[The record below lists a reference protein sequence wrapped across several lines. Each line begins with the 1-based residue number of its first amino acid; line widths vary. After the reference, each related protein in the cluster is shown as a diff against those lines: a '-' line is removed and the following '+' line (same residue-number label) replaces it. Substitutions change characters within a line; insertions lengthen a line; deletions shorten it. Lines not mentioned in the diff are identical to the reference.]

1 MGGIHLIM
9 YKSLSKEKSIAT
21 IVLLIAILIL
31 PTTTR
36 AQKMY
41 DLWVASSQVS
51 SDNCNDLST
60 IAEVS
65 GIVNYNP
72 ETKTLTLQNATINS
86 GDKDAISSKI
96 DGLIVKVIGTNNLVS
111 AHTAIGLRTPL
122 TITGE
127 GTLNV
132 EGGDNCAI
140 FAMGTD
146 LTIDNCTVNAK
157 SGKYGITG
165 NDGAM
170 EHITIRNANVTVE
183 DSEIG
188 SMLDIASLTLEGCAI
203 TQPSGAAYNPKMRC
217 VTVGNS
223 VVKSKI
229 VIEKNTTAISI
240 PTTNTNHSK
249 EIYNVSGAKFN
260 GELKNLPKGI
270 YIINGKKVVKL

>member
-96 DGLIVKVIGTNNLVS
+96 DGLIVKVIGTNNLVA

-132 EGGDNCAI
+132 EGGD
-140 FAMGTD
+140 GTD

-183 DSEIG
+183 GSEIG

-240 PTTNTNHSK
+240 PTANTNHSK

-260 GELKNLPKGI
+260 GELTNLPKGI